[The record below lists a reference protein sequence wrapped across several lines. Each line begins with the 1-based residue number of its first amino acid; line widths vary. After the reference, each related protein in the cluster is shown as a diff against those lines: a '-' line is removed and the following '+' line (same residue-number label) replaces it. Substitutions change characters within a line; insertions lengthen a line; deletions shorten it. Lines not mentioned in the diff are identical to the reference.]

1 MILQESY
8 QKKIRLIFQI
18 ALSIQVAVVSGYLIL
33 SCLTIYRSGESPFTS
48 ASIAA
53 QFAKIS
59 LPVYLFLLGICF
71 VCELVVPLP
80 RAVYPAVVIMGCMPC
95 GLNTIVFPSLVGEDC
110 RMGAKF
116 VLLSHVLCLASIP
129 LWIWI
134 VT

>member
-1 MILQESY
+1 L
-8 QKKIRLIFQI
+8 
-18 ALSIQVAVVSGYLIL
+18 
-33 SCLTIYRSGESPFTS
+33 
-48 ASIAA
+48 
-53 QFAKIS
+53 
-59 LPVYLFLLGICF
+59 LLGICF
-71 VCELVVPLP
+71 LCEMVVPLP
-80 RAVYPAVVIMGCMPC
+80 NAVYPAVVIMGCMPC